1 MSDQSDPSRFE
12 PPAGGAAPE
21 PTPSSGQPVTTGE
34 PTQKL
39 PAGSTQE
46 IPRAEPRIPATE
58 AFGAWTSGTPDN
70 PYEPGDRFGFDA
82 TGIRPTGEVS
92 ADGDGAGGGGKRLAM
107 MGLGATA
114 VAAIVLGGGYLAYD
128 RVLGGGGAQPESVIP
143 ANAIAFAKV
152 DLDPSGGQKI
162 DALRFIRKFPK
173 APVDTKKDDADLR
186 KVIFD
191 QLQKDGQLKGLD
203 YARDVQPW
211 LGSRFGVAALPGA
224 DADRTVS
231 VVALAVT
238 DTDKAKSGLA
248 KLSAA
253 DSNTHC
259 SVGDDYALCGEDAT
273 AVAAA
278 LKSAQTTPLAEAE
291 GFAGDLGSLG
301 EDGIASFWLD
311 MSKAKDLAKQAEV
324 GGAGALTE
332 QYKGH
337 FFGALRFDGP
347 TLELVGK
354 GTGLADS
361 GISGSK
367 NGVGALPAD
376 TLAAFGLSGGKEYA
390 KKLWGN
396 LEKAGLTSDVQSMTD
411 ETGLSLPGDLQTLF
425 GNSFAVAFGGMGEGG
440 DAMPK
445 VALVTDS
452 KEADVKTLA
461 GKVEQLVGT
470 PFSIKA
476 GNGRTVVALEQGYAD
491 AVASGKGLGDD
502 AAFKDAVPDADSA
515 SVVLYAN
522 IGRMVQAFG
531 SDMSADDRKMADVFK
546 SVGVSAGA
554 KGTEADFRMRLT
566 TN

>member
-1 MSDQSDPSRFE
+1 M
-12 PPAGGAAPE
+12 
-21 PTPSSGQPVTTGE
+21 T
-34 PTQKL
+34 
-39 PAGSTQE
+39 
-46 IPRAEPRIPATE
+46 
-58 AFGAWTSGTPDN
+58 
-70 PYEPGDRFGFDA
+70 
-82 TGIRPTGEVS
+82 
-92 ADGDGAGGGGKRLAM
+92 
-107 MGLGATA
+107 GLGATA

-128 RVLGGGGAQPESVIP
+128 RVLGGGGAQPESAIP

-173 APVDTKKDDADLR
+173 APADTRKDDADLR
-186 KVIFD
+186 KVVFD
-191 QLQKDGQLKGLD
+191 QLQKEGQFKGLD
-203 YARDVQPW
+203 YAKDVQPW

-224 DADRTVS
+224 GADRTVS
-231 VVALAVT
+231 VLALAVT
-238 DTDKAKSGLA
+238 DADEARSGLA

-259 SVGDDYALCGEDAT
+259 SIGEDYALCGEDAT
-273 AVAAA
+273 AVEAA
-278 LKSAQTTPLAEAE
+278 LESARTSPLADAK
-291 GFAGDLGSLG
+291 GFADDLGSLG
-301 EDGIASFWLD
+301 EDGVASFWLD
-311 MSKAKDLAKQAEV
+311 MSRAQELARQAKV
-324 GGAGALTE
+324 GGAGALSA

-347 TLELVGK
+347 ALELVGR

-361 GISGSK
+361 GISGDS

-390 KKLWGN
+390 RKLWAN
-396 LEKAGLTSDVQSMTD
+396 LEKAGLTNDVQSMTD
-411 ETGLSLPGDLQTLF
+411 ETGLRLPGDLQTLF
-425 GNSFAVAFGGMGEGG
+425 GSSFAVAFGGMGEGEQR
-440 DAMPK
+440 MPK

-452 KEADVKTLA
+452 AEADVKALA
-461 GKVEQLVGT
+461 GKVEQLVGA

-491 AVASGKGLGDD
+491 AVASGSGLGDD

-522 IGRMVQAFG
+522 IGRMVKAFG
-531 SDMSADDRKMADVFK
+531 GDMSADDRKMAEVFK

-554 KGTEADFRMRLT
+554 EGTEADFRMRLT